1 MLPSHLSF
9 LVHYSRCSVLF
20 MGLFSPRDLELAAF
34 SGVCG
39 FDNVMPL
46 LDETITRLK
55 EDLWSWVSAL
65 QAARRL
71 HPFLCFTPT
80 RQLPVLMDGFSGVA
94 CDQDHFQ
101 ELLSTIHPDVKVTK
115 EITSGLAITDADRH
129 NAKCDNEATLR
140 ALGRRLDEVVG
151 GLAYTPRKLAGFDET
166 CFQDPS
172 QSVPSTVPATL
183 AAGEEERKHGQG
195 EGGEEER
202 KNNWAT
208 SDEHIEFALG
218 ITEQVTV
225 VATHSPKVLRSCR
238 MHVSAGCTF

>member
-55 EDLWSWVSAL
+55 EDLGSWVSAL

-80 RQLPVLMDGFSGVA
+80 RQLSVLMDGFSGVA

-129 NAKCDNEATLR
+129 NAKCDNEALLR
-140 ALGRRLDEVVG
+140 ALGRRLDEVFG
-151 GLAYTPRKLAGFDET
+151 GLEYTPRKLAGFDET
-166 CFQDPS
+166 CYET
-172 QSVPSTVPATL
+172 VPSTDSAAP
-183 AAGEEERKHGQG
+183 AAGVEERKQEQV

-202 KNNWAT
+202 KSSSA
-208 SDEHIEFALG
+208 SGDEHASLNLGAL
-218 ITEQVTV
+218 EQVTV
-225 VATHSPKVLRSCR
+225 VATHSPKV
-238 MHVSAGCTF
+238 H